1 MKNYD
6 ERIESIFRKYDEKL
20 EDKRRKSAAIRRIA
34 FSTSGLCAAVIVA
47 VLAIKIPNRTGFNPS
62 DIVVTPTSSV
72 EVTTT
77 TVLPQTTEQS
87 NTTFTTTFAN
97 SKTKTTETVTNVT
110 TVSNRTEQTT
120 SNNASTTATTKHINP
135 ATTVVDT
142 TKTTTHK
149 ITETTVTSTV
159 TVTLTSTTT
168 QVVTTTDPRAAATNP
183 NGGDKP
189 PNAYDP
195 WYDLPIYKQFYNA
208 FLDGYVADLTPI
220 YRGGYPISGEFIGE
234 RISGAKMKSQTVV
247 DGEIPQCQA
256 EAFYIK
262 DFSDEMVIA
271 IKFKYNDVY
280 YLYHTDKTDLNSLT
294 KLIPPLET

>member
-1 MKNYD
+1 MD
-6 ERIESIFRKYDEKL
+6 RFEKRAEYIMQHGDKIL
-20 EDKRRKSAAIRRIA
+20 EKKKHRNMIIRRVSFSCASA
-34 FSTSGLCAAVIVA
+34 FAAVIVGFFA
-47 VLAIKIPNRTGFNPS
+47 WKSPLPKIDLPS
-62 DIVVTPTSSV
+62 ETIISETSIVTPTNVV

-77 TVLPQTTEQS
+77 AALPQTSEQA

-159 TVTLTSTTT
+159 TVTLTST
-168 QVVTTTDPRAAATNP
+168 DPRAAATNP

-234 RISGAKMKSQTVV
+234 RISGAKMKSQAVV